1 MNRKKVETQMK
12 VARES
17 AECLKS
23 VQNSCVVEFPIE
35 LSLTY
40 STDRKVPAMYRV
52 PLALLK

>member
-12 VARES
+12 VAREG

-23 VQNSCVVEFPIE
+23 VQNSCAVEFPMG

-40 STDRKVPAMYRV
+40 STDRKAPAM
-52 PLALLK
+52 